1 MEDQS
6 KSESLHELIRKEV
19 EIQTRKEVEI
29 QTRKHTERLD
39 ESYNTIMEQ
48 AKEIRIRKEVEI
60 QTRKEV
66 EIQTRNHSER
76 LDELH
81 NTIMVQAKEIR
92 ILEEVRKTK
101 LRMIHMMNEFK
112 LLYDKYNQMT
122 ITVRPRKRISKCQDL
137 SVLRESAW
145 NWIMELDPTR
155 IQNCDM
161 NARVCYA
168 MLVGGYDNLWAE
180 NATYSDETAETSVD
194 NVIKVKTVLF
204 SSFDHVVCLIRFVD
218 RTQIDGHSFV
228 VYKSG
233 DMYTTYQSY
242 YGVSDLDVFNGD
254 VFDNIHSSSVNST
267 TFGFSKHSN
276 DWTIE
281 SKCFIYYKIL

>member
-1 MEDQS
+1 MDQG
-6 KSESLHELIRKEV
+6 KSESLHEFIRKEV
-19 EIQTRKEVEI
+19 EIQTKKEVEI
-29 QTRKHTERLD
+29 QTRKH
-39 ESYNTIMEQ
+39 
-48 AKEIRIRKEVEI
+48 
-60 QTRKEV
+60 
-66 EIQTRNHSER
+66 SER
-76 LDELH
+76 LDELN
-81 NTIMVQAKEIR
+81 NTINIQAKEIR
-92 ILEEVRKTK
+92 KLEEVRRTK
-101 LRMIHMMNEFK
+101 LCMMHMMNEFK
-112 LLYDKYNQMT
+112 LLYGKYNQMT
-122 ITVRPRKRISKCQDL
+122 ITVRPRTRISKCQDP

-145 NWIMELDPTR
+145 NWIMQFDPNR

-180 NATYSDETAETSVD
+180 DATYLDETAETSVD

-218 RTQIDGHSFV
+218 SRTKSDGHSFV

-242 YGVSDLDVFNGD
+242 YGVSDLNVFNGD
-254 VFDNIHSSSVNST
+254 VLDKFKSSIHSSSVNST
-267 TFGFSKHSN
+267 TFGFNKHSN
-276 DWTIE
+276 DWTVE